1 MPESRDLPQ
10 LMLLREAV
18 IESKKAYMAAEAG
31 ADSPRPL
38 GQQAEYVQALER
50 AVMIAAGYLRHLG
63 IETMAP
69 KGPPLT

>member
-18 IESKKAYMAAEAG
+18 IESKKAYMAMAEAG

-69 KGPPLT
+69 KGRR